1 MSTTT
6 CNGNLETEFTGSSPV
21 EGKQRGLFSRLLAAL
36 HHSRQLQAARELD
49 RHRHLIEE
57 ARAYEARNRAR
68 QS

>member
-6 CNGNLETEFTGSSPV
+6 CNSNLETEFTGTSPV
-21 EGKQRGLFSRLLAAL
+21 EGKRRGVFSRLFAAL

-68 QS
+68 